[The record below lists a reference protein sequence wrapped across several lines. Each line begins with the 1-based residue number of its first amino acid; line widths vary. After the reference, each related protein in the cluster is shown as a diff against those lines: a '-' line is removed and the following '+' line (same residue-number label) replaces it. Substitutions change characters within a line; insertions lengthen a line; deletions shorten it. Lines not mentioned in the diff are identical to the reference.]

1 MFNSLFLCTCNSA
14 DFIIIFF
21 EVIIIS
27 FFSFSASILKL
38 WEITKGLRS
47 WSRFQKHNNVMAP
60 NLSSY
65 NPNKKKILTPPP
77 PPRATQRSLFK
88 SIGVYNNRYDSFT
101 KLVALKWHYFC
112 PMVRQFSSY
121 HLYLCIHDHYIYFFL
136 VYFVSRACVLSVGW
150 EKAGQKL
157 IIWGKNRDI

>member
-1 MFNSLFLCTCNSA
+1 MFNSLFFCTCNSA

-21 EVIIIS
+21 RNYYFP
-27 FFSFSASILKL
+27 FFFFFLPSILKL

-65 NPNKKKILTPPP
+65 SPNKKKILPPP
-77 PPRATQRSLFK
+77 PLPRQSRDLFFK

-101 KLVALKWHYFC
+101 KLVALKWCYFC
-112 PMVRQFSSY
+112 PMVKQFSLY
-121 HLYLCIHDHYIYFFL
+121 HLYLCIHDHYIYFFFFFL
-136 VYFVSRACVLSVGW
+136 KYILFHVRVC
-150 EKAGQKL
+150 
-157 IIWGKNRDI
+157 